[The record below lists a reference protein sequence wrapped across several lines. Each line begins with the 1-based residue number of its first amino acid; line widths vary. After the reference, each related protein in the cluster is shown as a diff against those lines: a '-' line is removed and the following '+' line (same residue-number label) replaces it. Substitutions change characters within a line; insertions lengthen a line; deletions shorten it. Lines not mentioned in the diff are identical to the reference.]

1 MIVDDMP
8 MFLEYLRGC
17 IDWNAYG
24 FEICCEA
31 KDGKQALELFPKYEP
46 DIVLTD
52 ITMPYIDGLSLSEQI
67 ITLYPETAVVLITGN
82 NEFEYARR
90 AVKIGV
96 CDYIVK
102 PFEKEELILCLLK
115 LQDNISKALEMK
127 SEKED
132 ISSNKEMVLRKVI
145 FAEEDQIEDCVKEL
159 EAEHIQFE
167 TPYFIIC
174 TIKINA
180 YDSIE
185 KFERVHQWK
194 DVLLN
199 IVKDMVQVEGHFE
212 VFRDFEN
219 SIITVLNF
227 KDEQTMKKY
236 KEYEFQDL
244 IKMIKEHL
252 AFDIA
257 VGVSDYCYGIDKLK
271 EGYYQTLQV
280 LNTTTM
286 QHGGKI
292 LDYKKLKLEEQTI
305 VYCWDI
311 IERINKHLELL
322 NYNKIQEIIE
332 IEGEAIDHYNNPQV
346 SLMIY
351 MSILSSLFS
360 YMIKVGR
367 NIEDVFGADLAPF
380 ETLRSE
386 IDFKAKR
393 AFILN
398 CYEKAITYQSQNID
412 EKAYQVAEGAKAYVH
427 NHYMSPDLTIADISK
442 ALLVNQTYLRKMFK
456 SEMNMTLSEYITQY
470 RMERA
475 KSLIKENH
483 LKLAVVAEQVGYSDV
498 SYFSKC
504 FKKYYGVSPKVV
516 NGGRGH
522 EE

>member
-8 MFLEYLRGC
+8 MFLEYLKGC

-31 KDGKQALELFPKYEP
+31 KDGKQALELFPEYEP

-67 ITLYPETAVVLITGN
+67 MALYPETAIVLITGN

-102 PFEKEELILCLLK
+102 PFEKEELVLCLLK
-115 LQDNISKALEMK
+115 LQDNISKALELK
-127 SEKED
+127 SENEE
-132 ISSNKEMVLRKVI
+132 ISSNKEMLLRKMI
-145 FAEEDQIEDCVKEL
+145 FSEEDKTEIYMKEL
-159 EAEHIQFE
+159 EKEQIGFE
-167 TPYFIIC
+167 TPYFLIC

-185 KFERVHQWK
+185 KFEKVHQWK

-227 KDEQTMKKY
+227 KDEETMKKY

-257 VGVSDYCYGIDKLK
+257 VGVSDYCYGMDKLR

-286 QHGGKI
+286 QYGSKI
-292 LDYKKLKLEEQTI
+292 LDYKKLKVEEQSI

-311 IERINKHLELL
+311 IERINQNLELL
-322 NYNKIQEIIE
+322 NYPKIKEIIE
-332 IEGEAIDHYNNPQV
+332 IEGQEIDHYNNPQV

-351 MSILSSLFS
+351 ISILSSLFS

-367 NIEDVFGADLAPF
+367 NIEDVFGKDLAPF
-380 ETLRSE
+380 EVLRSE

-393 AFILN
+393 AFILK
-398 CYEKAITYQSQNID
+398 CYEKAITYQRQNID
-412 EKAYQVAEGAKAYVH
+412 KKAYQVAEGAKKYVQT
-427 NHYMSPDLTIADISK
+427 HYMLPELTIADISK
-442 ALLVNQTYLRKMFK
+442 QLLVNQTYLRKMFK

-470 RMERA
+470 RMEKA
-475 KSLIKENH
+475 KTLIRENH

-504 FKKYYGVSPKVV
+504 FKKYYGISPKVV
-516 NGGRGH
+516 NGGRGY